1 MGRRGCHAVGQKH
14 TQVNH
19 TRPRVPVAQ
28 VVGGLGLI
36 GWLEPRL
43 LAVRKDEWEKFMKGT
58 TLEGRLKGLVRKIY
72 GGDKSRRTSRGTSKG
87 IFV

>member
-36 GWLEPRL
+36 GWLAGWLEPRL
-43 LAVRKDEWEKFMKGT
+43 LAVRKDEEEKFMKGT
-58 TLEGRLKGLVRKIY
+58 TLEGRVEGLYSRK
-72 GGDKSRRTSRGTSKG
+72 TLWRGHK
-87 IFV
+87 